1 MDMPL
6 PLANLEEIG
15 YNRLDA
21 YGYHLTSS
29 GKSFSFKLV
38 YCNDTQLK
46 TALANEIYYQLNKA
60 GIKIELVGMPYSDY
74 INALSS
80 KNFDLY
86 LAETIIDNNMDY
98 SSLLFEEGKLN
109 FGGVFYQG
117 EVENDTHSTFEDTFS
132 AYHSGEAELYNI
144 INVFSLQILIMQ

>member
-1 MDMPL
+1 M
-6 PLANLEEIG
+6 
-15 YNRLDA
+15 
-21 YGYHLTSS
+21 
-29 GKSFSFKLV
+29 
-38 YCNDTQLK
+38 
-46 TALANEIYYQLNKA
+46 
-60 GIKIELVGMPYSDY
+60 
-74 INALSS
+74 SS

-117 EVENDTHSTFEDTFS
+117 EAENDTHSTFEDTFS

-144 INVFSLQILIMQ
+144 INVFSLQMPIIPICYKSNTFSYQKNVDGSYKYSPSDPYYAIMDCHIK